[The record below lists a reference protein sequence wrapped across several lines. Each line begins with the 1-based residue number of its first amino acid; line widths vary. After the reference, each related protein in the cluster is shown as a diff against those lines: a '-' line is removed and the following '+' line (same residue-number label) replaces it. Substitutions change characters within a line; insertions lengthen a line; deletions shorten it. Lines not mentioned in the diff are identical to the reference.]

1 MTQPENNSAFHL
13 DAPSTSYCGGNILC
27 NLDCMEATLAAY
39 EQAIQL
45 APYEASF
52 HYHKAH
58 ILEQLGRLA
67 EAKRA
72 YEQAQ
77 RLGYNE

>member
-1 MTQPENNSAFHL
+1 MTQPENNAAFHF
-13 DAPSTSYCGGNILC
+13 DASCSDYCRGNALC
-27 NLDCMEATLAAY
+27 DLDCKEATLAAY

-77 RLGYNE
+77 RLGYNG